1 MLYLAILLAVSLF
14 SAKGVH
20 GANETGSNEPQCLF
34 ARSRTKFSGGYTSHD
49 FVTAR
54 ARCAITTALQLSTSI
69 NRGLNALPKVE
80 HFFLSK
86 PSHSDL
92 Y

>member
-20 GANETGSNEPQCLF
+20 GANETGSNEPQSLY
-34 ARSRTKFSGGYTSHD
+34 ARSHNKLSGGYTSHD

-54 ARCAITTALQLSTSI
+54 ARFSITMVL
-69 NRGLNALPKVE
+69 
-80 HFFLSK
+80 
-86 PSHSDL
+86 
-92 Y
+92 